1 MHEKKKKEKYIYN
14 NWIYLSVRMKNIL
27 WHVKK
32 KYTHNEHVHIWNI
45 IILQYDPTEKNII
58 QSG

>member
-1 MHEKKKKEKYIYN
+1 
-14 NWIYLSVRMKNIL
+14 MKNIL
-27 WHVKK
+27 WNVKK
-32 KYTHNEHVHIWNI
+32 KKYKHNEHVHIWNI